1 MNSKLLTIECMNWVI
16 AQKASIYVHIFIIII
31 HFTYTLKYTFKN
43 KKSTSTKLSYIIS
56 RRHTKNIDIT
66 TTLYVLQSTLLFCKG
81 ACRIS

>member
-43 KKSTSTKLSYIIS
+43 KSTSTKLS
-56 RRHTKNIDIT
+56 
-66 TTLYVLQSTLLFCKG
+66 
-81 ACRIS
+81 